1 EARQEP
7 ITAIV
12 VLAGIAIVLA
22 TNVAGQLL
30 DEHAYDGV
38 LIAVWA
44 FFAGAIYGFASY
56 WFAGFAL
63 YLGQRGAG
71 TLAKAR
77 PARHVLAY
85 AAVPLIVWLALVWPV
100 RLAFYRT
107 DLFRT
112 GGGDDHA
119 GRFAFDAIAVVF
131 ALWAAGLLAFGLR
144 TRYEW
149 DWRRSA
155 VALSLAIAA
164 FALLGFAAALILRGS
179 HHS

>member
-1 EARQEP
+1 
-7 ITAIV
+7 TAIV

-30 DEHAYDGV
+30 DEHAYDGA

-85 AAVPLIVWLALVWPV
+85 ASVPLSSCADRTTPSAGLGLEHRALVLRHRV
-100 RLAFYRT
+100 GVLLLREGSAADVVGIVLERVA
-107 DLFRT
+107 DLS
-112 GGGDDHA
+112 GEVG
-119 GRFAFDAIAVVF
+119 
-131 ALWAAGLLAFGLR
+131 
-144 TRYEW
+144 
-149 DWRRSA
+149 
-155 VALSLAIAA
+155 VALDETR
-164 FALLGFAAALILRGS
+164 RGPVVQAQQVVVDE
-179 HHS
+179 HLPVA